1 MEIGRGHALLLI
13 LILVGIK
20 RNIINPRGTT
30 IIRVGGGGGV
40 GIAGSALYA
49 WVMNHQGHRPCT
61 TTNTMGWVLFCLGQI
76 RNQGVGICHLS

>member
-30 IIRVGGGGGV
+30 IIRVGGV

-61 TTNTMGWVLFCLGQI
+61 TTNTMGLGSVLF
-76 RNQGVGICHLS
+76 RSNQKSGGRDLSFELIL